1 MRVFF
6 VDVGIRTS
14 DQDKVRG
21 GVREPGQNPRASKG
35 EVRKILDWVGVEV
48 EEDKL
53 QILFKEVDGKD

>member
-14 DQDKVRG
+14 DRDKVRG